1 MKKLIVLLIS
11 AACLFGCSS
20 KTPQYTKY
28 EIRVVFE
35 NGDVDTLHVNKG
47 GGFRQPYLRH
57 NCATFGGTNSDFAC
71 GVRYAEVVYSETIY

>member
-1 MKKLIVLLIS
+1 MIS
-11 AACLFGCSS
+11 CS
-20 KTPQYTKY
+20 KNTPQYTKY